1 MQRLFVLIAV
11 LLSLAACSTN
21 PLSKVDNLSDKNLG
35 EVSKYLFRYAELSS
49 PDETDK
55 LRHWKLTNEMIYS
68 DDTGFII
75 KDRLGN
81 LSAYCSTKNGKLE
94 KPISRPRGA
103 TEVVCLNQSTDKPI
117 FIVVGGVEEC
127 RSLSP
132 DNSHYLKGAREI
144 GCKVWADA
152 FSWKTPGTRQDI
164 YDSFRLEN
172 EGFVTYHKPTPE
184 EILQK
189 QRNADQQR
197 QIAAVAEEKR
207 QLALAEAAREKAK
220 REMPLIKTV
229 GQKICRTIGI
239 TQRQAVGQYLGKTVY
254 TDPVSVQARVTG
266 FTENVSGD
274 KIQLRIAGM
283 QAGNENLDRID
294 GEVMYQNG
302 GVIWDN
308 AANWGLCN

>member
-1 MQRLFVLIAV
+1 MKRLIVVLASLI
-11 LLSLAACSTN
+11 LLEGCSTN
-21 PLSKVDNLSDKNLG
+21 PLSKVDNLSNKNLG
-35 EVSKYLFRYAELSS
+35 EVSKYLFRYAELSA

-55 LRHWKLTNEMIYS
+55 LLHWKLTNEMIYS
-68 DDTGFII
+68 DDSGFII
-75 KDRLGN
+75 KDRLEN
-81 LSAYCSTKNGKLE
+81 LSAYCSTKNGKFE
-94 KPISRPRGA
+94 NPIKRPRA
-103 TEVVCLNQSTDKPI
+103 STEVVCLDQSTNRPI
-117 FIVVGGVEEC
+117 FIVVGGIEEC

-132 DNSHYLKGAREI
+132 DSSHYLKGARET

-152 FSWKTPGTRQDI
+152 FIWKTPGTRQDI

-172 EGFVTYHKPTPE
+172 EGFITYHKPTPE
-184 EILQK
+184 ELLQK
-189 QRNADQQR
+189 QRNAEQQR
-197 QIAAVAEEKR
+197 QIAASAEEKR
-207 QLALAEAAREKAK
+207 QLALAEAARERTK
-220 REMPLIKTV
+220 RELPLVKTV

-294 GEVMYQNG
+294 GDVMYQTG

-308 AANWGLCN
+308 ASNWGLCN